1 MASLLS
7 SFRATILNTHLQL
20 SFNSTMFE
28 EELKTGYES
37 QKTLPEQKLWR
48 AVLQR
53 AFEDVIY
60 PGMERP
66 LVVQKYKA
74 HGWFSDGGGDFI
86 TVCSLAG
93 FDYSYVYDVYQRM
106 VNNEQVYFSNEQI
119 QYINWRKEYN
129 RKRKIQF

>member
-1 MASLLS
+1 ML
-7 SFRATILNTHLQL
+7 H
-20 SFNSTMFE
+20 

-37 QKTLPEQKLWR
+37 KTILPEQKLWR

-74 HGWFSDGGGDFI
+74 HGWFSDGGDDFN

-93 FDYSYVYDVYQRM
+93 FDYSYVYDTYQRM
-106 VNNEQVYFSNEQI
+106 VDNEQVYFSREQI
-119 QYINWRKEYN
+119 EYINWRKEYN
-129 RKRKIQF
+129 QKRKIRI

>member
-1 MASLLS
+1 ML
-7 SFRATILNTHLQL
+7 I
-20 SFNSTMFE
+20 

-37 QKTLPEQKLWR
+37 KKILPEQKLWR

-60 PGMERP
+60 PGLERP

-74 HGWFSDGGGDFI
+74 HGWFSDGGDDFD

-93 FDYSYVYDVYQRM
+93 FNYTYVYDTYQTM
-106 VNNEQVYFSNEQI
+106 VDNEQVYFSKDQI
-119 QYINWRKEYN
+119 EYINWRKEYN
-129 RKRKIQF
+129 RKRKIQL